1 MSISPF
7 FFAGV
12 FWYFPELELADRVDR
27 VFYEYEVRCLHVV
40 VF

>member
-1 MSISPF
+1 MSVCPF
-7 FFAGV
+7 FFGGV

-27 VFYEYEVRCLHVV
+27 VFDEYEVRSLHVV